1 MHGNRLSGKVKKME
15 KNAQKTSVSESMMQL
30 AIRQF
35 KETDQT
41 RTTFVN

>member
-1 MHGNRLSGKVKKME
+1 
-15 KNAQKTSVSESMMQL
+15 MMQL